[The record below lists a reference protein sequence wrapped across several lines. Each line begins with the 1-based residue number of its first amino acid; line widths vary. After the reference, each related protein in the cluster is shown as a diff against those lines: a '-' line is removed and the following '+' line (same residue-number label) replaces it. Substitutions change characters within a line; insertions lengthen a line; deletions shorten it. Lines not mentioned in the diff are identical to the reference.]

1 MGKGIKGIKDQ
12 LHLLTP
18 YALHLV
24 LVVAVAAY
32 VLLGALAIRQLE
44 AIAIIRN
51 STMIR
56 NGNIYRGD
64 DKRNKIGLT
73 EQNKNDHLR
82 PKMECMIEMLKQKS
96 SAKICDEGHLDELT
110 DDVYNICFQ
119 EQIYDDRDENKISRN
134 TIGTNDVDYFYWSLM
149 DSIVFCFTVITTI
162 GYGNVA
168 PKTMEG
174 RLFVIAYGVLG
185 IPFTMLAIASLGKF
199 LAEILKGITQLT
211 ARLLKTIFCCYSVQK
226 QFKEKE
232 ALISDLKNDDNKQ
245 GIANDDDISGSSEI
259 KKVEKWGEAL
269 VLIVAFF
276 IYIIIGSIVIAS
288 YEPEMD
294 FFGAIYFNFVS
305 LTTIGLGDLVPKNE
319 KYLVLTLIYSAVG
332 LALTTIAIE
341 IAAEYLK
348 MLHYFGRKIDN
359 VANVQIWFGG
369 KKLTMKQL
377 VRNLGD
383 YFDLPVNEI
392 ADLNLDEFVNAAIK
406 VEAGELGSLRCP
418 RPITVDIESI
428 IFVDADESYM

>member
-1 MGKGIKGIKDQ
+1 
-12 LHLLTP
+12 
-18 YALHLV
+18 
-24 LVVAVAAY
+24 
-32 VLLGALAIRQLE
+32 
-44 AIAIIRN
+44 
-51 STMIR
+51 
-56 NGNIYRGD
+56 
-64 DKRNKIGLT
+64 
-73 EQNKNDHLR
+73 
-82 PKMECMIEMLKQKS
+82 MECMIEMLKQRS
-96 SAKICDEGHLDELT
+96 SAKICEGEQLDELT
-110 DDVYNICFQ
+110 DDVYNNCFN
-119 EQIYDDRDENKISRN
+119 EQIYDIQNENKISRN
-134 TIGTNDVDYFYWSLM
+134 NNIVGTNDANDYFYWSLM

-168 PKTMEG
+168 PRTMEG
-174 RLFVIAYGVLG
+174 RLFVIAYGILG

-199 LAEILKGITQLT
+199 LAEILKGITQIA
-211 ARLLKTIFCCYSVQK
+211 ARLIKAIFHRNRKQK
-226 QFKEKE
+226 QFKENE
-232 ALISDLKNDDNKQ
+232 ALINDLKNDDNKQ
-245 GIANDDDISGSSEI
+245 KISNDDNDVLNGTEE
-259 KKVEKWGEAL
+259 KKIEKWGEAL

-359 VANVQIWFGG
+359 VANVQVWFGG

-383 YFDLPVNEI
+383 YFDLPINEI

-406 VEAGELGSLRCP
+406 VEAGELGTLRCP
-418 RPITVDIESI
+418 RPITLDIESI
-428 IFVDADESYM
+428 IFVDADEPLYR

>member
-1 MGKGIKGIKDQ
+1 MTVFLPFYI
-12 LHLLTP
+12 L
-18 YALHLV
+18 
-24 LVVAVAAY
+24 
-32 VLLGALAIRQLE
+32 R
-44 AIAIIRN
+44 
-51 STMIR
+51 
-56 NGNIYRGD
+56 
-64 DKRNKIGLT
+64 
-73 EQNKNDHLR
+73 KNTR
-82 PKMECMIEMLKQKS
+82 
-96 SAKICDEGHLDELT
+96 
-110 DDVYNICFQ
+110 
-119 EQIYDDRDENKISRN
+119 
-134 TIGTNDVDYFYWSLM
+134 
-149 DSIVFCFTVITTI
+149 
-162 GYGNVA
+162 YGNVA
-168 PKTMEG
+168 PKTTEG

-199 LAEILKGITQLT
+199 LAEILKGITQIT
-211 ARLLKTIFCCYSVQK
+211 ARAIKAIFCCSSMQK

-232 ALISDLKNDDNKQ
+232 ALISDSKNDNKNKY
-245 GIANDDDISGSSEI
+245 IIPTDDIISDNTEV
-259 KKVEKWGEAL
+259 KKVQKWGEAL

-276 IYIIIGSIVIAS
+276 IYIIIGSIAIAS

-359 VANVQIWFGG
+359 VGNVQIWFGG

-383 YFDLPVNEI
+383 YFDLPINEI
-392 ADLNLDEFVNAAIK
+392 ADLNLDDFVNAAIK
-406 VEAGELGSLRCP
+406 VEAGELDTLRCP

-428 IFVDADESYM
+428 IFVDADESYIQQ